1 MLELWKPLKLKENAN
16 NFNPV
21 IFDELGGIIPNNKG
35 LRPFVIFYDDKEDCY
50 YYLRA
55 RDAYIRDK
63 RTKELIRKKN
73 YKYEVE
79 VHTHSESK
87 LFSKDSLIDCSQIF
101 KCDCELLESLVD
113 LESEYYTQTKKLD
126 QYYIEE
132 LKNNLKAAIMEIPP
146 YLSIIEVKV
155 DDQGNTYGESLYL
168 CEEKLDLYIEKD
180 NIGVIDFYYDYNDL
194 DINNLI
200 STKSN
205 NAYTNN
211 RFNNGINFCKI
222 FLNEY
227 FPNELEEFIKI
238 QDLQKSNSKEK
249 EM

>member
-1 MLELWKPLKLKENAN
+1 MLTLWMPLKIKENN
-16 NFNPV
+16 NRFNTV

-35 LRPFVIFYDDKEDCY
+35 LRPFVIFYDDSQDCY

-101 KCDCELLESLVD
+101 KCNRELLESLVD
-113 LESEYYTQTKKLD
+113 LESEYYTQTKILD

-132 LKNNLKAAIMEIPP
+132 LKNNLKDAIFEIPP

-155 DDQGNTYGESLYL
+155 DDKGNTYGESLYL
-168 CEEKLDLYIEKD
+168 CDEKLDLYIEKD
-180 NIGVIDFYYDYNDL
+180 NVGVIDFYYDYNDL

-200 STKSN
+200 STKSD
-205 NAYTNN
+205 NAYTNQ
-211 RFNNGINFCKI
+211 RFNNGINFCKL
-222 FLNEY
+222 FLEEY
-227 FPNELEEFIKI
+227 FENEIDEFNKLQGLDKT
-238 QDLQKSNSKEK
+238 QDKEL
-249 EM
+249 

>member
-1 MLELWKPLKLKENAN
+1 MLTLWMSLKIKENN
-16 NFNPV
+16 NRFNPV
-21 IFDELGGIIPNNKG
+21 IFDELGGIISNNKG
-35 LRPFVIFYDDKEDCY
+35 LRPFVIFYDDKQDCY

-101 KCDCELLESLVD
+101 KCNRELLESLVD
-113 LESEYYTQTKKLD
+113 LESEYYTQTKILD

-132 LKNNLKAAIMEIPP
+132 LKNNLKDAIFEIPP
-146 YLSIIEVKV
+146 YLSIIEVKM
-155 DDQGNTYGESLYL
+155 DDKGNTYGESLYL
-168 CEEKLDLYIEKD
+168 CDEKLDLYIEKD

-200 STKSN
+200 SIKSN
-205 NAYTNN
+205 NAYTNQ
-211 RFNNGINFCKI
+211 RFNNGINFCKL
-222 FLNEY
+222 FLEEY
-227 FPNELEEFIKI
+227 FENEIDEFNKLQGLDKT
-238 QDLQKSNSKEK
+238 QDKEL
-249 EM
+249 